1 MTTELTP
8 SAATDP
14 SALVL
19 QPLGDAPTSTYL
31 PATPTTTTWGR
42 LPCGE
47 DAPAL
52 CVEPGATIVVD
63 TVSHEGILEDQ
74 GRDPVAFFGS
84 HGVAPGEVLLDA
96 IAVAAHGHH
105 DVTGGPHVVTGPI
118 EVRGTRPGDLLSV
131 RIDALAPRTPY
142 GVISSR
148 HGKGL
153 LPGTF
158 PADGPLTS
166 VFCRV
171 EGLELGLDAARG
183 TLPLHPGDPVR
194 QVRFPLAPFLGVM
207 GVATPGGRLPS
218 TPPGLHGGNI
228 DIRLLIAGTTLY
240 LPVQVPGA
248 GLYVGDPHFAQG
260 NGEIAL
266 TALEA
271 PLRATLTV
279 DVVAAAEAVTRF
291 GAVTGPFA
299 RTPEFLV
306 PTGLDED
313 LDVAVE
319 KCGRNAIEL
328 LRAVYGMAPEL
339 AYAYLSAATDFE
351 ISQVVDTVK
360 GSHARI
366 RLADFAALDTP
377 SSEEER

>member
-1 MTTELTP
+1 VTAELAPT
-8 SAATDP
+8 A
-14 SALVL
+14 VL
-19 QPLGDAPTSTYL
+19 QPLVGAPGDTYL
-31 PATPTTTTWGR
+31 PATPATTTWGR
-42 LPCGE
+42 LPCAD

-52 CVEPGATIVVD
+52 SVERGTAVVVD

-74 GRDPVAFFGS
+74 GRDPVAFFGA
-84 HGVAPGEVLLDA
+84 HGVGPGDVLLDA
-96 IAVAAHGHH
+96 IAVAADGHH
-105 DVTGGPHVVTGPI
+105 DLTGGPHVVTGPI
-118 EVRGTRPGDLLSV
+118 EVRGAQPGDLLAV
-131 RIDALAPRTPY
+131 RVDALVPRVPY
-142 GVISSR
+142 GVVSSR

-153 LPGTF
+153 LPASF

-166 VFCRV
+166 VFCLV
-171 EGLELGLDAARG
+171 EGLEFGLGAARG
-183 TLPLHPGDPVR
+183 TLPLRPGDPVR
-194 QVRFPLAPFLGVM
+194 PVHFPLAPFLGVM
-207 GVATPGGRLPS
+207 GVATPGPRRHS

-228 DIRLLIAGTTLY
+228 DIRLLVAGTTLY

-279 DVVAAAEAVTRF
+279 DVVPAAEAVARY

-328 LRAVYGMAPEL
+328 LGSVYGMAPEL

-351 ISQVVDTVK
+351 ISQVVDMVK

-366 RLADFAALDTP
+366 RLADFAAVGFAGSDRP
-377 SSEEER
+377 EEER